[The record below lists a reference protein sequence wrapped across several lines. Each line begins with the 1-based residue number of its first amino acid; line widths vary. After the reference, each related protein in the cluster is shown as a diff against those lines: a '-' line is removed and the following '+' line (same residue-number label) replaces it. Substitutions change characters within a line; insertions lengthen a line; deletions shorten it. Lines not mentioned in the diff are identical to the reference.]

1 MYFEWW
7 KNFFFSAERYF
18 LITNMAL
25 KSAGALWNYTRRRI
39 LFSRSL
45 GTHIHTHARSLA
57 LRMGCAAATSH
68 MCIASMQ
75 MGHCLMTQRRQRE
88 LSSAGPNYTLRS
100 QQNKILK

>member
-39 LFSRSL
+39 LFSL
-45 GTHIHTHARSLA
+45 FLVGTHIHTRFGWAAPRGHMQHIYNVNIHADGPLFND
-57 LRMGCAAATSH
+57 AAPAE
-68 MCIASMQ
+68 
-75 MGHCLMTQRRQRE
+75 R
-88 LSSAGPNYTLRS
+88 TLLGRP
-100 QQNKILK
+100 

>member
-45 GTHIHTHARSLA
+45 GTHIHTRSLA
-57 LRMGCAAATSH
+57 RSADGLRRGHITY

>member
-45 GTHIHTHARSLA
+45 GTHIHTHA
-57 LRMGCAAATSH
+57 LRMGCAAATSYMYVYSIH
-68 MCIASMQ
+68 AD
-75 MGHCLMTQRRQRE
+75 
-88 LSSAGPNYTLRS
+88 GPLFNDAAPAERTLLGRP
-100 QQNKILK
+100 

>member
-7 KNFFFSAERYF
+7 KNFFSAERYF

-45 GTHIHTHARSLA
+45 GTHIHTRSADGLRRGHIIYVYSMHADGPLFND
-57 LRMGCAAATSH
+57 AAPAE
-68 MCIASMQ
+68 
-75 MGHCLMTQRRQRE
+75 R
-88 LSSAGPNYTLRS
+88 TLLGRP
-100 QQNKILK
+100 

>member
-39 LFSRSL
+39 LFSLSA
-45 GTHIHTHARSLA
+45 HTYTR
-57 LRMGCAAATSH
+57 TSA
-68 MCIASMQ
+68 CSQRIYIYTSMQ
-75 MGHCLMTQRRQRE
+75 MGHCLMTQRAGRE
-88 LSSAGPNYTLRS
+88 NSPRPALIILFAA
-100 QQNKILK
+100 NKIKY